1 MPHEYNP
8 TMVEK
13 LRHPT
18 ARRLYITGWMVLV
31 TVTLLQSSGHPVIGQ
46 PAPPGHPDATRE
58 FFLTMGH
65 VVAFSVMTAL
75 LWWALH
81 PARHAL
87 VVALVFCVVY
97 GGATELL
104 QTLVPDRGASWDD
117 FAVDCI
123 VSGVVALAI
132 YYRESIATH
141 RLIPS
146 LLRWIVPS
154 RSVR

>member
-1 MPHEYNP
+1 
-8 TMVEK
+8 MVEK
-13 LRHPT
+13 LKHPT
-18 ARRLYITGWMVLV
+18 ARRLYIIGWMALV
-31 TVTLLQSSGHPVIGQ
+31 TVTLLQSSAHPVVGA

-75 LWWALH
+75 LWWALR
-81 PARHAL
+81 PARGAL
-87 VVALVFCVVY
+87 IVALSFCVVY

-104 QTLVPDRGASWDD
+104 QTLVPDRGASLDD
-117 FAVDCI
+117 FAVDCL
-123 VSGVVALAI
+123 VSAITALAI
-132 YYRESIATH
+132 YWRASIPTH

-146 LLRWIVPS
+146 LLRWIAPS